1 MIKAKQNKEAIKKGG
16 KDHSPDRSP
25 SPKKQ
30 KVVINEKAEVVK
42 EEEPQHK
49 TQYKRIHLLI
59 HSSKSLISYLNLNL

>member
-1 MIKAKQNKEAIKKGG
+1 MIKVKQNKEAIKKGG

-30 KVVINEKAEVVK
+30 KVVMNEKTEVVK

-49 TQYKRIHLLI
+49 TQYKRINLFT
-59 HSSKSLISYLNLNL
+59 SLNNIIYDYI